1 VNNEATGIDQVL
13 PAQNVNV
20 IDFIDDISVQLK
32 TPFVIVFAILTL
44 VKAVEI

>member
-1 VNNEATGIDQVL
+1 MNNEATGIDQVL

-32 TPFVIVFAILTL
+32 TPFVIVFAILAL